1 MELKMK
7 YMKLKNGKIKL
18 NEKIKNMNYVN
29 INMIF
34 NIMKQ

>member
-1 MELKMK
+1 MKLKMN

-18 NEKIKNMNYVN
+18 NEKVKNMNYVN
-29 INMIF
+29 VNMIF